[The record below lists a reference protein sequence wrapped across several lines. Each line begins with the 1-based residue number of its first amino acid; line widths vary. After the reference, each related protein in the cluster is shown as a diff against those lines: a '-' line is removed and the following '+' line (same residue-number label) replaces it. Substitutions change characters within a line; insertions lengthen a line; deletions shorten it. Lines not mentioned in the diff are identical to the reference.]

1 MQGGNQPKEKR
12 SKYHEW
18 SCMPK
23 HKYALIKNQP
33 PKPLPVAKRLPIT
46 MDKKKVFAIKIL
58 HTLAKLETNI
68 ELLTLALENGR

>member
-18 SCMPK
+18 SCVPK
-23 HKYALIKNQP
+23 HKYALIKNPQP
-33 PKPLPVAKRLPIT
+33 LKTPPIIT

-58 HTLAKLETNI
+58 HTLANLENNI
-68 ELLTLALENGR
+68 ELMLLALKK